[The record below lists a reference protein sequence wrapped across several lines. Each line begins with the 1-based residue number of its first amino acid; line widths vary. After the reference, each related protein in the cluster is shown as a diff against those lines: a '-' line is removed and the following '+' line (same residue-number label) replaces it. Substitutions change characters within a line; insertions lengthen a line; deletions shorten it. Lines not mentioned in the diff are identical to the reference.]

1 MSLKADRP
9 SDSFT
14 GYAVAQL
21 RRAFSQKPLTPCL
34 PLFQSQIYP
43 QALAGKLVLV
53 GEDQGDFFASPKI
66 SIEDAAKRFR
76 CVRPVL
82 DPAFATVNED
92 RADVF
97 VIGTMLN
104 GFETRLESAVPT
116 VVEGDAG

>member
-1 MSLKADRP
+1 VEV
-9 SDSFT
+9 
-14 GYAVAQL
+14 VAFDAHHKLIVDEEGL
-21 RRAFSQKPLTPCL
+21 RDGLAAYSMLDG
-34 PLFQSQIYP
+34 YP

-82 DPAFATVNED
+82 DPVFATVDED
-92 RADVF
+92 RSDVF

-104 GFETRLESAVPT
+104 GFETRLESMVPT
-116 VVEGDAG
+116 VVKGDAG